1 MGDTLVAEG
10 GRRDNSEVI
19 ASIVASVTI
28 PAGLAQSGVCHGSF
42 GSDPG
47 TTRV

>member
-1 MGDTLVAEG
+1 MGDTLVDEA
-10 GRRDNSEVI
+10 GRGSNRQGI

-28 PAGLAQSGVCHGSF
+28 PAGLAQSVVCHGSF

-47 TTRV
+47 RTWV